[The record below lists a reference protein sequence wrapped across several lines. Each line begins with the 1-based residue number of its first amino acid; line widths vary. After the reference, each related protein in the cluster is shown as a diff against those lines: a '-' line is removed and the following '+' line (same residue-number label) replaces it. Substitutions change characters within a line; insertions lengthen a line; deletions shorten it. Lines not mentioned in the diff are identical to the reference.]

1 MGYVVKI
8 TREPGKGAVTK
19 ADAIAEA
26 LLENG
31 KIAEKIIDAMRKKT
45 SAAGHYSA
53 ADVPAITVSKVQAK
67 LLKTNRNKRPPSG
80 LCYTAKDITSFQPHK
95 RRAEYSRKK
104 RLVK

>member
-31 KIAEKIIDAMRKKT
+31 KIAEKIIDAMRKKNIRGR
-45 SAAGHYSA
+45 SLLRRGCSGNHRFKSS
-53 ADVPAITVSKVQAK
+53 SK
-67 LLKTNRNKRPPSG
+67 
-80 LCYTAKDITSFQPHK
+80 TAKNKQK
-95 RRAEYSRKK
+95 
-104 RLVK
+104 